1 MTTPK
6 LPPILGDA
14 KLAQD
19 LEDLRTQASAAK
31 KDFAKDAR
39 VPKALATQ
47 MGQVAAAAKVLHGLV
62 ATVKTEFKT
71 FEQTAP
77 PSKPKSLPPLPGM
90 MDQAARLEQWF
101 VEAAKVKIY
110 SDSALLRWG
119 TDKGIAKALEDK
131 PVREVLLQQ
140 ADLTRALRKIK
151 LGIEE
156 MTQLKGKT
164 LDGRTAS
171 QVKDIWARS
180 ILPAWEVLG
189 NASPGIIQG
198 YVYRVEAAAAKK
210 TKAAQILVPTGI
222 QRKIAGSRPDKGVI
236 EAERARLTQLSQAAA
251 SAIKQQRPVMDKL
264 VRLQTRL

>member
-62 ATVKTEFKT
+62 ATVKTEF
-71 FEQTAP
+71 
-77 PSKPKSLPPLPGM
+77 KSLPPLPGM

-198 YVYRVEAAAAKK
+198 YVHRVEAAAAKK